1 MTENNVSRIV
11 PTKNLTTK
19 EIRDDEPTR
28 GNESFD
34 DTILDDSQLSL
45 GVGDHEDGPTIR
57 AEAVHR
63 GLDFTNSRK
72 VLNENLDEFMD
83 RQLQVVAEKLAD
95 KKSLEKYNLV
105 LRMQMKEHMANIQD
119 MLDDSNTVTERLQ
132 KEKVRKE
139 QLLGE
144 CEDISLELQ
153 EIRFRM
159 QELVMRHTQD
169 VQELEVAK
177 ENLYEGL
184 TRERDEFVMVRDE
197 DEQYIEGQ
205 KQKITRLEEVYR

>member
-1 MTENNVSRIV
+1 M

-19 EIRDDEPTR
+19 EICDDGPAR

-34 DTILDDSQLSL
+34 DTMLDESQLSL

-57 AEAVHR
+57 PEMVHR

-105 LRMQMKEHMANIQD
+105 LRMQMKEHMTDIQD
-119 MLDDSNTVTERLQ
+119 MLDDSNTVSERLH
-132 KEKVRKE
+132 KENVRKE

-159 QELVMRHTQD
+159 QEIVMRHTQD
-169 VQELEVAK
+169 IQELEAAK
-177 ENLYEGL
+177 ENLYQGL
-184 TRERDEFVMVRDE
+184 TNERDTFVMVRDD
-197 DEQYIEGQ
+197 DERYIEGQ
-205 KQKITRLEEVYR
+205 KQKIARLEEVYR